1 MTKHTAGPW
10 KAEAFGAV
18 TTLVQGIRRQV
29 ASTVGDAVMHSDP
42 RTNVVDLQ
50 AANAR
55 LIAAAPEMLKC
66 LEACLGELESA
77 FGGPQ
82 DQNEEEAALL
92 AQARAAIAK
101 AKGEA

>member
-18 TTLVQGIRRQV
+18 TTMVQGIRRRV
-29 ASTVGDAVMHSDP
+29 ASTVRDAVMHSDP

-55 LIAAAPEMLKC
+55 LIAAAPEL
-66 LEACLGELESA
+66 LEALEKAIERCSCERWCSECLS
-77 FGGPQ
+77 
-82 DQNEEEAALL
+82 
-92 AQARAAIAK
+92 ARAAIAK